1 LTTAVTLRDA
11 WEEDTLALAWL
22 ERAAFP
28 DPWPPDLIAQEV
40 RHPNAVV
47 LVACEEGSKNP
58 IGYAAFHC
66 VVGESE
72 LLRLAVFPEQR
83 RRGIARLLLEHG
95 FERLRE
101 LEIEVCF
108 LEVREDNDGAIA
120 LYRDF
125 GFEYAGRRRTYYR
138 DGTDALVLT
147 RRVAPAGVR
156 G

>member
-1 LTTAVTLRDA
+1 MTDAITIRHA
-11 WEEDTLALAWL
+11 WEEDILPLSWL

-28 DPWPPDLIAQEV
+28 DPWPPDLIAHEV
-40 RHPNAVV
+40 RHPSAVV
-47 LVACEEGSKNP
+47 LAACEEGSDTP
-58 IGYAAFHC
+58 LGYASFHC
-66 VVGESE
+66 VAGESE

-83 RRGIARLLLEHG
+83 RRGIARRLLEHG
-95 FERLRE
+95 FERLRD

-125 GFEYAGRRRTYYR
+125 GFEYAGRRRGYYR

-147 RRVAPAGVR
+147 RRVAPA
-156 G
+156 

>member
-1 LTTAVTLRDA
+1 MTAAVTIRDA

-28 DPWPPDLIAQEV
+28 DPWPPDLIGQEL

-47 LVACEEGSKNP
+47 LVACEEGDP
-58 IGYAAFHC
+58 VGYASFHC
-66 VVGESE
+66 VVDESE

-95 FERLRE
+95 FERLCE
-101 LEIEVCF
+101 LEIESCF
-108 LEVREDNDGAIA
+108 LEVREDNHGAIA

-125 GFEYAGRRRTYYR
+125 GFAYAGRRRAYYR

-147 RRVAPAGVR
+147 RRVAPR
-156 G
+156 